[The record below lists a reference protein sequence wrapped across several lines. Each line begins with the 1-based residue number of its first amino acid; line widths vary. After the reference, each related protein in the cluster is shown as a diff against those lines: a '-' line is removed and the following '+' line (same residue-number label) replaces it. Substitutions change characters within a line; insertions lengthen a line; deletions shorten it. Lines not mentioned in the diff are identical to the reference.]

1 MFLKHLYNILENTC
15 TKDVQ
20 GGGRNDV
27 DINSLD
33 FTNDCLISANFVTA
47 FCEQQGI
54 ECYPIAIYPGFS
66 YDAKLYCGRGHH
78 FCNIIRYDNKWYLV
92 DVTYSQFFKQG
103 KNNLE
108 RIGVFGFCKT
118 DNGTWVMGDKN
129 HEKMAVELL
138 TNGYVELNED
148 IFKKYMDSFA
158 LSFRNG
164 LYYENTKDFSFTVP
178 YTVEDYIR
186 FLNGE
191 DNQIKHEGRENL
203 GFQGRPLKNP
213 RLVFRKSI

>member
-1 MFLKHLYNILENTC
+1 
-15 TKDVQ
+15 
-20 GGGRNDV
+20 
-27 DINSLD
+27 
-33 FTNDCLISANFVTA
+33 
-47 FCEQQGI
+47 
-54 ECYPIAIYPGFS
+54 
-66 YDAKLYCGRGHH
+66 
-78 FCNIIRYDNKWYLV
+78 
-92 DVTYSQFFKQG
+92 
-103 KNNLE
+103 
-108 RIGVFGFCKT
+108 
-118 DNGTWVMGDKN
+118 MGDKN